1 MHGVTV
7 ECCMIIR
14 SWLSQCEDFG
24 FSMDGP
30 VPDVQ
35 QGVDDAD
42 IPLPESST
50 VAQRDNDE
58 DEVEHGDDFF
68 DVDQDLTCMEE
79 ENGVLEPG
87 GEPLGFSQST
97 LAESELADYLL

>member
-1 MHGVTV
+1 M
-7 ECCMIIR
+7 
-14 SWLSQCEDFG
+14 
-24 FSMDGP
+24 
-30 VPDVQ
+30 
-35 QGVDDAD
+35 
-42 IPLPESST
+42 
-50 VAQRDNDE
+50 AQRDNDE